1 MDRQIYP
8 KQDNCTIEDAVQILR
23 NATDMVRLKIRKEDE
38 EENGISFTVELK
50 RNGGPLGITITGSDD
65 PFDPIVIS
73 GLAPGGIAER
83 TRAIHVGD
91 KILTINGISL
101 KTKPLQEAIQVFM
114 RFCPIFLTP

>member
-1 MDRQIYP
+1 
-8 KQDNCTIEDAVQILR
+8 
-23 NATDMVRLKIRKEDE
+23 MVRLKIRKEDE

-101 KTKPLQEAIQVFM
+101 KTKPLQEAIQVL
-114 RFCPIFLTP
+114 FLDFWKFFLNNNSDLKKNKFIYSASNECRRSITT